1 MSLCE
6 VRVPTYKR
14 PDLLKRALYSLK
26 AQTYNN
32 WKCVVLDDSPT
43 QEARS
48 VVESLNDD
56 RMIYRPHPT
65 NLGRTKNLDYA
76 FFSTNYIGGL
86 YAFVLEDDNYLFP
99 TFIAENIQ
107 SLKTNNVNIVL
118 RNSEIRLQTNDAS
131 IPTGETNSGKWYTQG
146 VYSPFEIYARL
157 FFCEGI
163 TNSGL
168 FWRTDTIQS
177 NLQVGSQ
184 VKDALHQ
191 ELFRSL
197 QIKEQIYYEP
207 KPLCVFTLFETHDQL
222 EKKSGLAKKLDLIQ
236 YRRGV
241 QSILVYLVNKYG
253 YEIVQKAQDIALIT
267 ESEYVLENRLLEAF
281 YLNYEFK
288 KIKKFEA
295 INILIRHFLRAL
307 ILLDPYKI
315 MYDKYRPLSSFW
327 PPTITHE

>member
-14 PDLLKRALYSLK
+14 PDLLKRALQSLT

-48 VVESLNDD
+48 VVESFRDN
-56 RMIYRPHPT
+56 RMIYQPHPT

-76 FFSTNYIGGL
+76 FLSTNYIGGL

-107 SLKTNNVNIVL
+107 SLETNNVNIVL
-118 RNSEIRLQTNDAS
+118 RNAEIRLQTNEAS

-146 VYSPFEIYARL
+146 MYSPFEIYARL

-168 FWRTDTIQS
+168 FWRTNTIQS

-197 QIKEQIYYEP
+197 QIKEPIYYEP
-207 KPLCVFTLFETHDQL
+207 KPLCVFTLFETHDQIA
-222 EKKSGLAKKLDLIQ
+222 KKSGLLKKIHLIQ
-236 YRRGV
+236 YRRGI
-241 QSILVYLVNKYG
+241 QSILVYLVNKYD
-253 YEIVQKAQDIALIT
+253 YEIVQKAQDIALLT
-267 ESEYVLENRLLEAF
+267 ESEYILENRLFEAF

-288 KIKKFEA
+288 KIKKFKA
-295 INILIRHFLRAL
+295 INILARHFLRAL
-307 ILLDPYKI
+307 ILRDPYKI
-315 MYDKYRPLSSFW
+315 KYSKYL
-327 PPTITHE
+327 